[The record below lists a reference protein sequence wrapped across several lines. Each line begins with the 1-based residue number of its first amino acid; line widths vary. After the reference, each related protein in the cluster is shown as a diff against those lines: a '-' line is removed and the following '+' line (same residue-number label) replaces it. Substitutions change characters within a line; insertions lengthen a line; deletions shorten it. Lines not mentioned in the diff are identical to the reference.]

1 MLIREKTGIRLL
13 VISILLVVSGDVC
26 KGAQGRRAAVY
37 FSDGTVLT
45 GMVSLTSGRKFKLNI
60 PQGGSI
66 KTTDMVTGEDV
77 KYGKVRL
84 FDLEPLRE
92 IRFYPSRE
100 EMYRRWKFIEKTG
113 YDEKTAK
120 ADYTPAAKSY
130 KGKPYPLRYLNATVA
145 FASGETLQGHLY
157 TIALYLQ
164 ADPTENNAVQKRHK
178 LVLRSKQRGRPGTT
192 LNDLVYV
199 SRIKLLDEGKK
210 IAAKITVTFA
220 DMRFAPDDAVQA
232 MTCKTLTPVP
242 TKKTEKDNTFIVES
256 TFGEEFYLAARKD
269 GKYLVGWPGQKDDKL
284 RALAD
289 DHLNRHRDF
298 YNDRKLLAVLADEE
312 HNEVLTL
319 VSLRRKVAPTH
330 FGEVGGEWDKELG
343 TVVEP
348 WRLSIWRWKYDRE
361 NQELVLSARG
371 TFFRVIFRTD
381 DPTPQVVTS
390 EKLWNLNRNADT
402 VIVGTKD
409 NRLYEK
415 PAGKTNRK
423 ELFDENKKKKN
434 QQR

>member
-1 MLIREKTGIRLL
+1 M
-13 VISILLVVSGDVC
+13 S
-26 KGAQGRRAAVY
+26 
-37 FSDGTVLT
+37 
-45 GMVSLTSGRKFKLNI
+45 
-60 PQGGSI
+60 
-66 KTTDMVTGEDV
+66 
-77 KYGKVRL
+77 
-84 FDLEPLRE
+84 
-92 IRFYPSRE
+92 
-100 EMYRRWKFIEKTG
+100 
-113 YDEKTAK
+113 
-120 ADYTPAAKSY
+120 
-130 KGKPYPLRYLNATVA
+130 
-145 FASGETLQGHLY
+145 FAS
-157 TIALYLQ
+157 
-164 ADPTENNAVQKRHK
+164 
-178 LVLRSKQRGRPGTT
+178 
-192 LNDLVYV
+192 
-199 SRIKLLDEGKK
+199 
-210 IAAKITVTFA
+210 
-220 DMRFAPDDAVQA
+220 DDVVQA
-232 MTCKTLTPVP
+232 MTRQTLTPVP

-269 GKYLVGWPGQKDDKL
+269 GKYLVGWPGQEDDKL
-284 RALAD
+284 KALAD

-319 VSLRRKVAPTH
+319 VSLRRKVSPTH

-371 TFFRVIFRTD
+371 TFFRMIFRTD

-390 EKLWNLNRNADT
+390 EKLWDLYRNADT

-409 NRLYEK
+409 NRVYEK

-423 ELFDENKKKKN
+423 ELFDESKKKKN